1 MKVFK
6 RPGSS
11 YYAYKFQYRG
21 REYYRSTGTENRREA
36 ESIAAAAR
44 ARIIRQAA
52 GLEEPEPMARA
63 FPPEEPGKHIPT
75 LAEFQATFEDWV
87 GTAKAEQKDTVKF
100 YRESY
105 QRLLDYGPW
114 SHLTLAEIE
123 EPEIEAF
130 KTWALKHAGRRR
142 NGKRTPISKT
152 TVNHYLATLRKA
164 LRYAQSKLKIIDKV
178 PVVEQYSRDEGA
190 ERETDYVFSPAEYI
204 DWVGTAA
211 EPLRSASILARHS
224 GICRNEMLK
233 LMKDCVRF
241 DPARQG
247 NGKASGELTIKR
259 GLKRRARKRKL
270 VIDREMKAVLER
282 LLRESDCEYVFTSPQ
297 DPAKPL
303 EPWVLEEQMAQL
315 RKKIKTHADAGL
327 HALRHTFLTEAG
339 EYTDPFTLQYVAG
352 HDNIKTTMR
361 YVNPREEAVEKLF
374 MRLGNLE
381 RPEGRVE
388 CKRSVQNPVQSK
400 MPSDTDFAKLLST
413 CKLQAAEVVELA
425 DTPSKSLNYAF
436 SVSSE

>member
-52 GLEEPEPMARA
+52 GLEEPEPLPKAL
-63 FPPEEPGKHIPT
+63 PIQEPHIPT
-75 LAEFQATFEDWV
+75 LREFQATFDEWV
-87 GTAKAEQKDTVKF
+87 GTAKAEQKGTVKF

-142 NGKRTPISKT
+142 NGKRTPVSKT
-152 TVNHYLATLRKA
+152 TVNRYLATLRKA
-164 LRYAQSKLKIIDKV
+164 LRYAQRKLKIIDKV

-204 DWVGTAA
+204 DWIRTAA

-241 DPARQG
+241 DPAHQG
-247 NGKASGELTIKR
+247 NGKAPGELIIKR

-270 VIDREMKAVLER
+270 VMDREMKAVLER
-282 LLRESDCEYVFTSPQ
+282 LLQESDCEYVFTNPQ
-297 DPAKPL
+297 DPGKPL
-303 EPWVLEEQMAQL
+303 GPWVLEEQMAQL

-361 YVNPREEAVEKLF
+361 YVHPREEAIEKLF
-374 MRLGNLE
+374 GRLGNLE

-388 CKRSVQNPVQSK
+388 CKRSVQNPVQSER
-400 MPSDTDFAKLLST
+400 PSNTDLAKLFIPGTLIP
-413 CKLQAAEVVELA
+413 AEVVELA
-425 DTPSKSLNYAF
+425 DTPS
-436 SVSSE
+436 